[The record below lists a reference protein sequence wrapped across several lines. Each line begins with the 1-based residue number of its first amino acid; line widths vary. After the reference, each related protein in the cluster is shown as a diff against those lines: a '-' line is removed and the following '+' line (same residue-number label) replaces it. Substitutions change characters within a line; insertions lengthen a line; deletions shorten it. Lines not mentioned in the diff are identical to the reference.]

1 LVVQPDPAL
10 MATWTE
16 TLVVR
21 GYDVLAVSGVIN
33 GVQRA
38 REGGIDVVVVDTYD
52 GSGGVAELV
61 AELDRLPDAP
71 PVILVSGSPKG
82 PALSVHIGAA
92 GFLTKPCEPDDLAAA
107 VQRVAT
113 VAIRLPTRVDDEPT
127 GPHTRGDD

>member
-1 LVVQPDPAL
+1 
-10 MATWTE
+10 MESWTQ
-16 TLVVR
+16 TLSAR
-21 GYDVLAVSGVIN
+21 GYDVLAVTGVIN

-92 GFLTKPCEPDDLAAA
+92 GFLTKPCEPEDLAAA
-107 VQRVAT
+107 VQRVAMA
-113 VAIRLPTRVDDEPT
+113 AIRQPSRLDDDPT
-127 GPHTRGDD
+127 GPLPRLED